1 MNITNVVDIDKLDII
16 IKNDKL
22 GINDDL
28 YNIFFNAILKNIVND
43 YHYLDWCGDGP
54 TSYDYEIDMHYIVD
68 SISICGNIL
77 KEYNIDYNLD
87 NIYEY
92 LKENINISDIE
103 GDISDIEEDIEY
115 EIIEEYANMYLY
127 DYFCQNDDYNWLI
140 IDKEYKN
147 MIKYNIHK
155 NKHSRL
161 ISLYKKLKDL
171 DIKNKEKK
179 IISRILN
186 NKFNRDIIDSILNNY

>member
-1 MNITNVVDIDKLDII
+1 MNITNVVDIDKLDRILY
-16 IKNDKL
+16 NDDL
-22 GINDDL
+22 DINLDL
-28 YNIFFNAILKNIVND
+28 YNIFEQIVLKNIVNN

-54 TSYDYEIDMHYIVD
+54 RSYDYEINSKFIID
-68 SISICGNIL
+68 SIYPINSSVNIL

-92 LKENINISDIE
+92 LEENINILDIDV
-103 GDISDIEEDIEY
+103 DIIEEK
-115 EIIEEYANMYLY
+115 IIEEYAERYLHNI
-127 DYFCQNDDYNWLI
+127 FLEVDDFNWRI
-140 IDKEYKN
+140 NIEYKN

-161 ISLYKKLKDL
+161 ISLYKKL

-186 NKFNRDIIDSILNNY
+186 NKFNCDIIDSILNNY